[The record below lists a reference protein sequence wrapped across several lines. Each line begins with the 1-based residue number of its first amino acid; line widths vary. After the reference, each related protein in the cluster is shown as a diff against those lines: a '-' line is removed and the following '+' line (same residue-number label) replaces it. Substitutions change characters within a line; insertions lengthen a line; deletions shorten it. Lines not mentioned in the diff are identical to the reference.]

1 MRFIFYFTVI
11 ALLILPLGACA
22 RRANLPTAE
31 QPGYVDA
38 VELKLKC
45 RELADQ
51 MLATV
56 PNDALKGFVAMPTS
70 FVNESN
76 TSQSSPLGRL
86 MAEAMF
92 YEFNQRGFPTREY
105 RLTGNISV
113 VGGKNDLALA
123 ANQVVPTKDQ
133 KWAALIVGTYYVDR
147 DATFVNVRLVRA
159 SDGLVLRTGQL
170 VLENTPVVARMGS
183 ATGSDNTFGLSPIS
197 SALYPASDPYSS
209 SGPGYAIHIVQ
220 GK

>member
-1 MRFIFYFTVI
+1 MHKSYYSILLTLLLAIFI
-11 ALLILPLGACA
+11 GGCA
-22 RRANLPTAE
+22 RNALPPE
-31 QPGYVDA
+31 QPSDYVDA

-70 FVNESN
+70 FVNENN

-86 MAEAMF
+86 MAESMY

-105 RLTGNISV
+105 RLTGNIAV
-113 VGGKNDLALA
+113 QGGKNDIALV
-123 ANQVVPTKDQ
+123 ANQIVPTKGQ
-133 KWAALIVGTYYVDR
+133 RWAALLVGTYYVDPA
-147 DATFVNVRLVRA
+147 ATFVNVRLVRA
-159 SDGLVLRTGQL
+159 SDGLVLRTAQL
-170 VLENTPVVARMGS
+170 VLPNTPVIYRM
-183 ATGSDNTFGLSPIS
+183 ATGDGTTTV
-197 SALYPASDPYSS
+197 A
-209 SGPGYAIHIVQ
+209 SGPAAALCGTPGGGTIRIVQ